1 MEQPPLEY
9 TNPTI
14 SDVLVGRV
22 TRGTRIVSF
31 TMKTAGERLLVIL
44 WNPQLVRPDEW
55 EPLSAEQLQTCF
67 ADCDMCSVFNWD
79 TNRARMEFQK
89 TDALTRWSKRLGF
102 NSNAWRPRRPK
113 ALNLQS
119 CPDAACNPPTPSLRA
134 RRPERHQQVDQV
146 QHVDGARAV

>member
-14 SDVLVGRV
+14 SDGVVGRV

-31 TMKTAGERLLVIL
+31 KMRTAGERLLVIL

-102 NSNAWRPRRPK
+102 NSKAWRPMVK
-113 ALNLQS
+113 AARIQLERL
-119 CPDAACNPPTPSLRA
+119 AA
-134 RRPERHQQVDQV
+134 
-146 QHVDGARAV
+146 

>member
-14 SDVLVGRV
+14 SDVRVGRE

-67 ADCDMCSVFNWD
+67 ADCDMCSVFNCD

-89 TDALTRWSKRLGF
+89 THAHPMVKAGRIQLERL
-102 NSNAWRPRRPK
+102 
-113 ALNLQS
+113 
-119 CPDAACNPPTPSLRA
+119 AA
-134 RRPERHQQVDQV
+134 
-146 QHVDGARAV
+146 

>member
-14 SDVLVGRV
+14 SDVRVGRE

-44 WNPQLVRPDEW
+44 WNPQLVRPDKPEW
-55 EPLSAEQLQTCF
+55 EPLSVEQLQKCF

-79 TNRARMEFQK
+79 TNKARMEFQK
-89 TDALTRWSKRLGF
+89 TAHPMVKAGRIQLERL
-102 NSNAWRPRRPK
+102 
-113 ALNLQS
+113 
-119 CPDAACNPPTPSLRA
+119 AA
-134 RRPERHQQVDQV
+134 
-146 QHVDGARAV
+146 